1 MNRTKAENYL
11 HDFLKDYID
20 ISEEKLSDIIS
31 KLPLKEFKKGS
42 MILYQGEAS
51 KYCMFVISGCLRQY
65 RINEEGNEVTSEF
78 YEEGQWV
85 NVFNESVKDNVSKY
99 SVVCSEDSLLIYSE
113 AERKSDMF
121 KLFPS
126 LIDMTSSMLT
136 EKIGQVN
143 ESNYAFAALS
153 PEERVKSLITNRPTL
168 LKRVP
173 QHQLAS
179 YLGITPEAFS
189 RIKKRLESLI

>member
-1 MNRTKAENYL
+1 MNHIKAEKYL
-11 HDFLKDYID
+11 YDFLKDYID
-20 ISEEKLSDIIS
+20 ISSEELKAIID
-31 KLPLKEFKKGS
+31 KLPLKEFKKGA
-42 MILYQGEAS
+42 MILYQGEPS

-78 YEEGQWV
+78 YEEGAWV
-85 NVFNESVKDNVSKY
+85 NVFNESVKDKVSKY

-121 KLFPS
+121 KRFPS
-126 LIDMTSSMLT
+126 LVDMTSNLLT

-153 PEERVKSLITNRPTL
+153 PEERVKSLIDHRPNL